1 MPSSAIIVRAPP
13 TCRPPDECR
22 HSFLTHRGFNAH
34 TYVGD
39 HDSVL
44 RAQVLPRFEYRDRAR
59 AMCLLDPYGLAV
71 KWSLIKAIADMRT
84 VEIFFNFMVVGM
96 NRNVLWRDASRVTPT
111 RRLLMTDGWGDE
123 SWQEAVYRQQP
134 DLFGG
139 VTLTKVLGNEALVA
153 DEELTEGDGVLPVL
167 CVAQPGGWED
177 RGGHLCEVPAD
188 AAVNS
193 ASRASDDHR
202 VPRRHRHASMDAR
215 RAA

>member
-153 DEELTEGDGVLPVL
+153 AYRERLKTVAGFAFVPEPVPMRNSQKATVYYLFFASPNQAAGKIVGDIF
-167 CVAQPGGWED
+167 AKY
-177 RGGHLCEVPAD
+177 
-188 AAVNS
+188 
-193 ASRASDDHR
+193 
-202 VPRRHRHASMDAR
+202 RRTLL
-215 RAA
+215 